1 MPKHIQTQNMSK
13 TQNSQIPL
21 DTLGH
26 PLPPPVRPEH
36 ICRIPKR
43 DWGKWWTRYY
53 NNTLDKELDC
63 SVCGLS
69 FPEPTL
75 IPLDRAIL
83 DPAIQKRALNTTGD
97 RVRVCRGCK
106 SVCSRC
112 GGTIIS
118 AQRQSTRDSA
128 RCVLGRIKPRRERH
142 LLGVET
148 STSWLRWSHPF
159 ISRIFW

>member
-1 MPKHIQTQNMSK
+1 MPIDAQTPKHTKTPNMSK

-53 NNTLDKELDC
+53 NDTLDKELDC

-106 SVCSRC
+106 AVCSRC

-118 AQRQSTRDSA
+118 AQKQKYEGLCQV
-128 RCVLGRIKPRRERH
+128 CVHCVRENKTKKRKTPS
-142 LLGVET
+142 G
-148 STSWLRWSHPF
+148 S
-159 ISRIFW
+159 